1 MQIYGQCKRIS
12 WNMWKMW
19 WTEELQVSWTIYLK
33 NNEMHNVYLA
43 AQFQIQIPD
52 VAINLY
58 HFTSYYCVGSIMY
71 DFFIKKNKLGIH
83 IISENIY
90 NVILGALMQVWRR
103 NKMTRARGHWKKGEH
118 TVQGS
123 HSDMFGPKA
132 GGDISTSPHLLAF
145 NKTTRSHKF
154 TMGIN
159 NGSTVF
165 WLVSP
170 FSTKN

>member
-1 MQIYGQCKRIS
+1 MDNANGLAEICEKCDEQKNSKLAELYIWKIMRCTMCILQLNFRYKFQTLQSISTTLQATTVWGASCMIFLIKR
-12 WNMWKMW
+12 
-19 WTEELQVSWTIYLK
+19 
-33 NNEMHNVYLA
+33 
-43 AQFQIQIPD
+43 
-52 VAINLY
+52 
-58 HFTSYYCVGSIMY
+58 
-71 DFFIKKNKLGIH
+71 NKLVIH
-83 IISENIY
+83 IICETIY

-145 NKTTRSHKF
+145 NKTARSHKF